1 MAFIDNIMEASLD
14 RIKRR
19 REISI
24 KRNKRMQDETM
35 ALSDLSAK
43 MRSRSV
49 EKIFNKKS
57 SIKASGLVVQS
68 LYYTTKQNS
77 CWKTAD
83 VKVSDLFIKL

>member
-77 CWKTAD
+77 C
-83 VKVSDLFIKL
+83 